1 MGSELASNHFGSGH
15 RQGFAILIVIYAI
28 ILAVLNALGYYLWDI
43 VKSAYKQIKEE
54 NENVQPAGNYLM
66 NTYEK
71 SPPAQYNNHV

>member
-1 MGSELASNHFGSGH
+1 MGSELASNHF

-54 NENVQPAGNYLM
+54 NENIQPAGNYMM
-66 NTYEK
+66 NTYGK
-71 SPPAQYNNHV
+71 SEPPQYNHHV